1 MARIAHRTRVA
12 RLTRAACLARLVSLV
27 TLVSL
32 AACVQTTARVPPQ
45 PHATATATTTA
56 EPLPSPVS
64 GLLGPAPT
72 NCPAGP
78 PLSSMTID
86 EQFGGGF
93 VGGDVFIG
101 RSPVWNLGLNP
112 GMSLSLESNGQA
124 EWPSTKVM
132 WIVGPD
138 FNQPVTLSGHELT
151 TGAPVW
157 FSLGG
162 SHPETT
168 SALLDPS
175 APNRGSTNREQGVW
189 HIWGIL
195 IYFLHAGCYELDA
208 GWTSGAGSADGWHM
222 ILAAGR

>member
-1 MARIAHRTRVA
+1 MARKALSPRGTRLMRMA
-12 RLTRAACLARLVSLV
+12 FLAA
-27 TLVSL
+27 LVSL
-32 AACVQTTARVPPQ
+32 AACTQTTVQVPPR
-45 PHATATATTTA
+45 PRTIATPTETAM
-56 EPLPSPVS
+56 PLPSSVS

-101 RSPVWNLGLNP
+101 QAPVWNLGLNP
-112 GMSLSLESNGQA
+112 GMSLSLESNGQV

-138 FNQPVTLSGHELT
+138 FNRQVVLSGQELT
-151 TGAPVW
+151 TGTPVW
-157 FSLGG
+157 FGKDSEQ
-162 SHPETT
+162 PQTT
-168 SALLDPS
+168 HEVLDPS
-175 APNRGSTNREQGVW
+175 APNRGSTNHEQGVW

-208 GWTSGAGSADGWHM
+208 SWANSSGGTDGWHL
-222 ILAAGR
+222 IVAAGR

>member
-1 MARIAHRTRVA
+1 MARIAQSTRIG
-12 RLTRAACLARLVSLV
+12 RSTRATFPVALASLIALVV
-27 TLVSL
+27 L
-32 AACVQTTARVPPQ
+32 AACAQTAVQVPPR
-45 PHATATATTTA
+45 PRTIATPTETAM
-56 EPLPSPVS
+56 PLPSSVS

-78 PLSSMTID
+78 PLSSMAID

-93 VGGDVFIG
+93 VGGDVFSG
-101 RSPVWNLGLNP
+101 QAPVWNLGLNP
-112 GMSLSLESNGQA
+112 GMSLSLESNGQV

-138 FNQPVTLSGHELT
+138 FNRPVTLSGHELT
-151 TGAPVW
+151 TGAAVW
-157 FSLGG
+157 FSLDG

-168 SALLDPS
+168 SPLLDPS
-175 APNRGSTNREQGVW
+175 APNRGSTNREQGIW

-208 GWTSGAGSADGWHM
+208 SWTSGAGGTDGWHL
-222 ILAAGR
+222 IVAAGR